1 MLRNNTSA
9 TKETPAMRMQRAPR
23 DRAHLPAALLSLCAL
38 SLLAAWAVAPAIDCR
53 AAELGWSYPPA
64 GPLRVHAVQGYSYY
78 TRNYRVDEVLAR
90 AGVNLVT
97 ESTQEDR
104 GVSQWGGTSA
114 ADAGWL
120 RDCAD
125 PAGFA
130 MDHHLVIVCSVG
142 ASGFGESQQ
151 VLVDFV
157 KHGGAVLLLCDSY
170 AFGDRTGR
178 SAFAELAPLEFPDEG
193 PWTLETESASE
204 GVALKPGPD
213 CDAKQLPGAVPD
225 NPPRVYSF
233 YKVKAKPD
241 AKVLLAAGEGAPILI
256 VGEFGKGRVAVFTA
270 SCRGYAKKGQIPYW
284 EWSGWPSFMAAT
296 LQQLAAGAGDAMHG
310 LDENGRRAV
319 AEAMNRAYDLL
330 DGADEQGRRE
340 FEALL
345 DAATRRCHDKPTAEF
360 LLGLVAEYP
369 LDLPGELAATI
380 GQALSPYLDDAS
392 AETTRKLVES
402 GQPGRTILGLIAL
415 GAAGGDNAG
424 ATLEEFLATGT
435 PRARSG
441 SVVSLATADPPS
453 VEAVMQA
460 EQDAAAIRRAAVM
473 GMGTLGDPDALPALK
488 DAADRYAAE
497 GRYQADSQA
506 AAIEPAHRDY
516 QNAVLAAL
524 LSGDTESAGP
534 VVDFLVE
541 NVSVISRAP
550 TEEGQRQSAVA
561 WQQQLCRRLAAAPDG
576 VVAALAKRIAA
587 EQSSSVTT
595 AALAALGGR
604 ELSPELAK
612 LLSESSITAVAE
624 LGKRQIEQ

>member
-1 MLRNNTSA
+1 
-9 TKETPAMRMQRAPR
+9 MRMQQAPR
-23 DRAHLPAALLSLCAL
+23 DRTHLAAAMLILCVL
-38 SLLAAWAVAPAIDCR
+38 PLLAAWAVTPAIDCR
-53 AAELGWSYPPA
+53 AAELGWSYPAA
-64 GPLRVHAVQGYSYY
+64 GPLRVHVVQGYSYY

-114 ADAGWL
+114 PDAGWL
-120 RDCAD
+120 RGCAD

-142 ASGFGESQQ
+142 ASGFGQNAK

-157 KHGGAVLLLCDSY
+157 KHGGSVLLLCDSY
-170 AFGDRTGR
+170 AFGNRSGK
-178 SAFAELAPLEFPDEG
+178 SAFAEMAPLEFPDEG

-241 AKVLLAAGEGAPILI
+241 AKVLLTVGDDAPVLI
-256 VGEFGKGRVAVFTA
+256 AGEFGKGRIAVFTA
-270 SCRGYAKKGQIPYW
+270 SCRGYAKEGQIPYW
-284 EWSGWPSFMAAT
+284 EWSGWASFMAAT
-296 LQQLAAGAGDAMHG
+296 LKQLAAGTGDAPHG
-310 LDENGRRAV
+310 LADGGRRV
-319 AEAMNRAYDLL
+319 LAEAMNEAYDLL

-345 DAATRRCHDKPTAEF
+345 DAAVRRCHDKPTAEF
-360 LLGLVAEYP
+360 LLKLVAEYP
-369 LDLPGELAATI
+369 LDLPGELAAAI
-380 GQALSPYLDDAS
+380 GQTLSPHLDDAS
-392 AETTRKLVES
+392 AEPARALVDS
-402 GQPGRTILGLIAL
+402 GQAGKTILGLIAL
-415 GAAGGDNAG
+415 GAAGGDDAR
-424 ATLEEFLATGT
+424 ATLEEFLESGA

-441 SVVSLATADPPS
+441 SVASLATADPPS

-460 EQDAAAIRRAAVM
+460 EQDAAAIRRAAVI
-473 GMGTLGDPDALPALK
+473 GLGSLGDPAAVPTLK
-488 DAADRYAAE
+488 EAAERYAAE
-497 GRYQADSQA
+497 GRYQADAQPDS
-506 AAIEPAHRDY
+506 IEPAHRDY

-524 LSGDTESAGP
+524 LAGDAESAGP

-541 NVSVISRAP
+541 NVSVISRTP
-550 TEEGQRQSAVA
+550 SEEGQRQSAVA

-587 EQSSSVTT
+587 EESSNVTG

-604 ELSPELAK
+604 GLSPELAK
-612 LLSESSITAVAE
+612 ALSESSVDAVAE
-624 LGKRQIEQ
+624 LGRSHTKKKETKATE

>member
-1 MLRNNTSA
+1 
-9 TKETPAMRMQRAPR
+9 MRMQRAPH
-23 DRAHLPAALLSLCAL
+23 DRNHFAAALLTLCVL
-38 SLLAAWAVAPAIDCR
+38 PLLAAWAAAPAIDCE

-64 GPLRVHAVQGYSYY
+64 GPLRVHVVQGYSYY

-114 ADAGWL
+114 VDAGWL
-120 RDCAD
+120 RGCAD

-142 ASGFGESQQ
+142 ASSFGENQK

-157 KHGGAVLLLCDSY
+157 KHGGSVLLLCDSY
-170 AFGDRTGR
+170 AFGDRTGK
-178 SAFAELAPLEFPDEG
+178 SAFAEMAPLEFPAEG

-241 AKVLLAAGEGAPILI
+241 AKVLLAAGEDAPLLI
-256 VGEFGKGRVAVFTA
+256 TGEFGKGRVAVFTA
-270 SCRGYAKKGQIPYW
+270 SCRGYAKEGQIPYW
-284 EWSGWPSFMAAT
+284 EWSGWPCFMAAT
-296 LQQLAAGAGDAMHG
+296 LQQLAAGTGDAPHG
-310 LDENGRRAV
+310 LKDNGRRAL
-319 AEAMNRAYDLL
+319 AEAMNEAHDLL
-330 DGADEQGRRE
+330 DGADEQGRHR

-345 DAATRRCHDKPTAEF
+345 DAAIRRCHDKPTAEF
-360 LLGLVAEYP
+360 LLGLVAAYP
-369 LDLPGELAATI
+369 LDLPGELAAAI
-380 GQALSPYLDDAS
+380 GQTLSPYLDDAS
-392 AETTRKLVES
+392 AETARTLVDS
-402 GQPGRTILGLIAL
+402 GRAGKTILGLIVL
-415 GAAGGDNAG
+415 GAAGGDDAR
-424 ATLEEFLATGT
+424 ATLDEFLETGT
-435 PRARSG
+435 PRAESG
-441 SVVSLATADPPS
+441 SAASLATADPPS

-460 EQDAAAIRRAAVM
+460 EQDAAAIRRAAVL
-473 GMGTLGDPDALPALK
+473 GLGSLGDPDALPALK
-488 DAADRYAAE
+488 EAAEAYAAQ
-497 GRYQADSQA
+497 GRYQADTQA

-524 LSGDTESAGP
+524 LAGDAESAGP

-541 NVSVISRAP
+541 NVSVISRTP
-550 TEEGQRQSAVA
+550 TEEGERQSAVA
-561 WQQQLCRRLAAAPDG
+561 WQQQLYRRLAAAPDG

-587 EQSSSVTT
+587 EQSSNVTAT
-595 AALAALGGR
+595 ALAALGGR

-612 LLSESSITAVAE
+612 LLSESSIKTVAE